1 MVMARIDTADLLPLQ
16 RRHPPMCKFP
26 SQEEVA
32 YLRRKYPEG
41 TRITLKATLVD
52 PFAEQKPGD
61 MATVKGVD
69 DGGAILC
76 KWDNGSSLSLIP
88 RVDKFEVQGVTDEV
102 YEEIMQLRRLSDCTN
117 MLSVREV
124 FELAIANDMLIS
136 ADFIFENTYTF
147 TNFILTGK
155 RHI

>member
-1 MVMARIDTADLLPLQ
+1 
-16 RRHPPMCKFP
+16 MCKIP

-41 TRITLKATLVD
+41 TRITLKSPLND
-52 PFAEQKPGD
+52 PYAEQKPGD

-88 RVDKFEVQGVTDEV
+88 GVDNFEVQGVTDEV
-102 YEEIMQLRRLSDCTN
+102 YEEVMQLRKLPNCPNLFSI
-117 MLSVREV
+117 REV
-124 FELAIANDMLIS
+124 FELAIANDMLTL
-136 ADFIFENTYTF
+136 ADFLFENMYTY
-147 TNFILTGK
+147 TNFIITGK
-155 RHI
+155 RHIS

>member
-1 MVMARIDTADLLPLQ
+1 
-16 RRHPPMCKFP
+16 MCKFP

-41 TRITLKATLVD
+41 TRITLKSPLND

-88 RVDKFEVQGVTDEV
+88 GVDKFEVHGVTDEV
-102 YEEIMQLRRLSDCTN
+102 YEEIMQLRKLLQCPN
-117 MLSVREV
+117 MFDVKAV
-124 FELAIANDMLIS
+124 FELAVTNDLYFL
-136 ADFIFENTYTF
+136 ADFLFENTYTY
-147 TNFILTGK
+147 TNFIVTGK
-155 RHI
+155 RHIS